1 MAKTQAYPAH
11 REIDSELMET
21 QHSPLALAGWLGC
34 IASGLVAV
42 ITWLALFALMTS
54 SVIEWQAW
62 PYVAAPVALWVLVL
76 ALPALIAARRGTL
89 ATLNALAMTAEAWLA
104 RAGYSVDLNQDARI
118 GFYQPQIT
126 PVQVDEKRPIPLTT
140 VKGQA
145 LLLASDQ
152 PAAAPLAEQD
162 LADDPAPVTRQ
173 IWSLPNGARV
183 EQAALEDFSDRLSL
197 VGWDRGEWC
206 KAGKFDRDQYDGLM
220 IMLDQAGIVEGRKK
234 GSKGKL
240 VVKRADQRRRVLG
253 LPLNEAV
260 LPRL

>member
-1 MAKTQAYPAH
+1 
-11 REIDSELMET
+11 LMET

-34 IASGLVAV
+34 IASGLLVV
-42 ITWLALFALMTS
+42 IAWLALLALMTS
-54 SVIEWQAW
+54 SVLEWQAW
-62 PYVAAPVALWVLVL
+62 PYVAGPVALWVLVL
-76 ALPALIAARRGTL
+76 ALPALLAARRGAL

-126 PVQVDEKRPIPLTT
+126 PVQIEEKRPIPLTT
-140 VKGQA
+140 IKGQA

-152 PAAAPLAEQD
+152 PAAAPLAEQ
-162 LADDPAPVTRQ
+162 AQEQEQDPPPVTRQ

-197 VGWDRGEWC
+197 VGWDRGEWV
-206 KAGKFDRDQYDGLM
+206 KAGRFDREQYDGLM
-220 IMLDQAGIVEGRKK
+220 LMLDQGGIIEGRKK

-253 LPLNEAV
+253 LPLNNPA